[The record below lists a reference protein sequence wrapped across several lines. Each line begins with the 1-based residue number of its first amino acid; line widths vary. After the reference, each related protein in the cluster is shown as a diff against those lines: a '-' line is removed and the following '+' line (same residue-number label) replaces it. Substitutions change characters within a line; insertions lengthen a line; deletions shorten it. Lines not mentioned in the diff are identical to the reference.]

1 MACNKL
7 KFDWKKGFDEKLHV
21 GNLKLPFNYFECG
34 EYFFDGIFNCVKFQK
49 GISVYYQNLIF
60 NNLNYEFPMNNFYE
74 NNVDENQLIK
84 NVLENPDSSI
94 TEEISKQRVFEPLWF
109 TSYQEKMK
117 VNKNLVKS
125 YILKKEAIFII
136 LDNENNIIRLLDHPT
151 IPKEIK
157 EKLKEMF
164 SLSDYN
170 PEKISISKNLKF
182 KIKEFDKNK
191 IVESYKSFLKWFFPA
206 LQKEN
211 YTGFVLNKFVNSFDS
226 KFMFY
231 NPFEYLERDIN
242 SDLDWQYFNY
252 SNVPTETKKLLE
264 QMKLYKSLNV
274 NTNSGNLFEHS
285 IWSLL
290 FAEQL
295 LLIKKNFK
303 DEKKINFLMK
313 KIVACSFLI
322 NIGKIDPENNL
333 VKKRK
338 KDFVYYE
345 IAENKILGIEYING
359 IKKIPIFNLETLN
372 FEGFIDISKLLNEFD
387 ISLNEI
393 NIISSLI
400 NEYTE
405 IQKWL
410 TNWKGSENEVDE
422 LINELKGNSKDYQLA
437 LLVVSLANLLAFE
450 SYGTFERKNKN
461 ISSIFFPFIT
471 NVPKKYKGIKFSKED
486 LQKFNSFF
494 KFFIEKIFNQKVIN
508 KEINDVSKKSSSSSN
523 TQFFSLKNKSEEE
536 RKLNEEKIKREEK
549 IQNKKRKLDE
559 KINKKII
566 IEKEIKLNNPNSY
579 KQLTR
584 RIDESNV
591 LIDMFE
597 SLNITNDSLC
607 VSGNNMNFRKYLEN
621 IEIIGKGTFGVVYKA
636 KFKSNKNYENYFII
650 KEALIDYR
658 TENSSKKNYKNKIK
672 DYFDP
677 ENIFLEAIRT
687 EILEKKL
694 CPNFTFFYN
703 VTKCDSCVLKR
714 LFDQR
719 INFGR
724 CYVTFMEAASF
735 DFENQILNTLESQLS
750 MLYQLLLGLHYLH
763 SVLSIVHN
771 DLKPVNILIKNITPG
786 GYLKYQV
793 EKNIFFVKNVGFL
806 VYISDFGVSRCLNS
820 NKINFKQKLS
830 TGSRLAEVVYEGS
843 KPKFIPF
850 RSLKTW
856 YDEKNIVNF
865 FSSTRIDLNQTNRFP
880 PFEFFG
886 DLQDVLRLFV
896 GGNHSVQ
903 RWIFKKMPK
912 LDQKLEIQ
920 IRKNIFPEMTN
931 NVNDVKLILA
941 IEMLKELYSIP
952 KNVDFV
958 LDEFGV

>member
-7 KFDWKKGFDEKLHV
+7 KFDWKKGLDGKLNV
-21 GNLKLPFNYFECG
+21 GNFKLPFNYFECG
-34 EYFFDGIFNCVKFQK
+34 EYFFDGVFNCVKFQK

-60 NNLNYEFPMNNFYE
+60 NNSNYEFPMNNFYE

-94 TEEISKQRVFEPLWF
+94 TEEISKQQVFESLWF

-164 SLSDYN
+164 SLSDYSS
-170 PEKISISKNLKF
+170 EKISISKDLKL
-182 KIKEFDKNK
+182 KIKEFDEKK
-191 IVESYKSFLKWFFPA
+191 IAESYKSFLKWFFPA
-206 LQKEN
+206 LKKGN
-211 YTGFVLNKFVNSFDS
+211 YAGFVLNKFVNSFDS

-303 DEKKINFLMK
+303 DEKNFDFLMK

-338 KDFVYYE
+338 KDFVHYGF
-345 IAENKILGIEYING
+345 AENKILGIEYING

-393 NIISSLI
+393 NIISTLI

-422 LINELKGNSKDYQLA
+422 LINELNESKGNNKDYQLT
-437 LLVVSLANLLAFE
+437 LLVVSLANLLAFQ

-471 NVPKKYKGIKFSKED
+471 NVPKKYKGINFSKED

-494 KFFIEKIFNQKVIN
+494 KFFFEKIFEQKVFDM
-508 KEINDVSKKSSSSSN
+508 EINDE
-523 TQFFSLKNKSEEE
+523 FFSLKNKTAEEGKSNE
-536 RKLNEEKIKREEK
+536 EKIRNKRKLNEEKI
-549 IQNKKRKLDE
+549 ID
-559 KINKKII
+559 
-566 IEKEIKLNNPNSY
+566 PNSY
-579 KQLTR
+579 KQITR
-584 RIDESNV
+584 RIDESNF

-597 SLNITNDSLC
+597 SFVMFNDSLC
-607 VSGNNMNFRKYLEN
+607 VSGNNMNFRKSLEN

-636 KFKSNKNYENYFII
+636 KFKSDKNYENYFII
-650 KEALIDYR
+650 KEAMIDVIF
-658 TENSSKKNYKNKIK
+658 ENSSKKNYKNKIK

-714 LFDQR
+714 LFDEK
-719 INFGR
+719 INSGR

-735 DFENQILNTLESQLS
+735 DFGNQMLTTLESQLS

-771 DLKPVNILIKNITPG
+771 DLKPVNILIKKITPG
-786 GYLKYQV
+786 GYLKYHV
-793 EKNIFFVKNVGFL
+793 EKDVFLVKNVGFL
-806 VYISDFGVSRCLNS
+806 VYISDFGVSTCFNPD
-820 NKINFKQKLS
+820 KINFKQQKS
-830 TGSRLAEVVYEGS
+830 KIGSRLAEVVYEGS
-843 KPKFIPF
+843 KPRFIPF
-850 RSLKTW
+850 KNPYVKWNKKGKEVTVFSQ
-856 YDEKNIVNF
+856 EKIN
-865 FSSTRIDLNQTNRFP
+865 LNQPNRFP

-903 RWIFKKMPK
+903 RWIFEKMPK

-920 IRKNIFPEMTN
+920 IRKNIFPKMTN

-941 IEMLKELYSIP
+941 IEMLKELYMVPYS
-952 KNVDFV
+952 VDFF